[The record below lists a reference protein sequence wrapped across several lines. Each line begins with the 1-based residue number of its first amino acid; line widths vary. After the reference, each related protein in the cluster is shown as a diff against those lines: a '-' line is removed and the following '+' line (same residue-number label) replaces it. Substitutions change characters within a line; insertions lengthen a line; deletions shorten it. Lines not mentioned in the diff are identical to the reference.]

1 MRTASG
7 APGGGSTRGQSKLV
21 RYCKTGRIVLE
32 TSLETAVLLSVAYLL
47 GLFAS
52 AVRLPPL
59 VGYLGG
65 GFALFAFGFESTELL
80 HEIGHAGVLLLL
92 FTIGLHLRLKS
103 ILRPEVLGV
112 GAIHIAI
119 SAALFTL
126 VGLAFGLGL
135 TAAALVAVILGFSS
149 TVLAAKTLEERGELD
164 SYHGRVAIGILIFQ
178 DIVAI
183 ALLAF
188 SGLGTPSPWALT
200 LLALPLARVPLTRL
214 MAASKHDELLLLY
227 GLLLALGAGALFEA
241 VGLSS
246 ELGAL
251 VFGALLA
258 GTPQADE
265 LSDKLWALKEAF
277 LVGFFLEIGL
287 GGLPTPG
294 GAVFALALLVL
305 LPAKSIL
312 FFFLAVAF
320 NLRVRNG
327 FMVAVSLTAYSEFAL
342 IAGAAAVVGGL
353 IPESSLV
360 VLALAVVLSF
370 AVSAPLNRAVH
381 KLYARFEPMLV
392 RFEREV
398 DHPDGVPRI
407 LGSARS
413 LVFGMGRTGKSA
425 YATLNDHGGR
435 PVGLDSDP
443 TKLEQHREEGRRVVY
458 GDAEDPDLWDS
469 LNLEKLE
476 RVVLTL
482 PDIEA
487 RLQAVDELRGRG
499 FEGIIS
505 TLSMYPDEEE
515 PLRAAGADII
525 AHPLSEAGYGLAEQ
539 SLQSPT
545 TR

>member
-1 MRTASG
+1 M
-7 APGGGSTRGQSKLV
+7 
-21 RYCKTGRIVLE
+21 
-32 TSLETAVLLSVAYLL
+32 L
-47 GLFAS
+47 GLVAS
-52 AVRLPPL
+52 AIRLPPL

-65 GFALFAFGFESTELL
+65 GFALFGFGFESTELL

-135 TAAALVAVILGFSS
+135 TAAALIAVVLGFSS

-188 SGLGTPSPWALT
+188 SGLGTPSPWALA
-200 LLALPLARVPLTRL
+200 LLALPLARIPLTRL

-294 GAVFALALLVL
+294 GTVFALALLVL
-305 LPAKSIL
+305 LPAKSVL
-312 FFFLAVAF
+312 FFFLAVIF

-342 IAGAAAVVGGL
+342 IAGAAAVAGGL

-370 AVSAPLNRAVH
+370 AVSAPLNRSVH
-381 KLYARFEPMLV
+381 KLYARFEPALV
-392 RFEREV
+392 RFERQV
-398 DHPDGVPRI
+398 SHPDGVPRA

-413 LVFGMGRTGKSA
+413 LVFGMGRTGKAA
-425 YATLNDHGGR
+425 YATLSDHGGR

-443 TKLEQHREEGRRVVY
+443 TKLEQHRQEGRRVVY

-487 RLQAVDELRGRG
+487 RLQSVEELRGRG

-515 PLRAAGADII
+515 PLREAGADII

-539 SLQSPT
+539 SLQLPA